1 MDGAT
6 TTVVGI
12 SAMIRLSPGSWDCSR
27 GLATRRALD
36 EAAILED
43 PSVALAGVDLVLFLP
58 LLGDERKG
66 ELLGVVKDAPATAD
80 LPALSLST
88 DMKAQLDEQS
98 DSVLPWPWS
107 TEALVRRSSRPCV
120 RLAETKRRVGST
132 VRVPPFRCVLALL
145 PPSIDVSSILSAPPR
160 IFSLSERPLFC
171 SRRSSVC
178 RASSRW
184 GLRFARSSFRD
195 VWARSGSSWRALVRA
210 LLGSH
215 SWWFHPCSRSW
226 RFGNPATSFRGP

>member
-1 MDGAT
+1 MDDAT

-12 SAMIRLSPGSWDCSR
+12 LGDEPLVSR
-27 GLATRRALD
+27 ILGLLLEGAGYETRPLD
-36 EAAILED
+36 EAAMLED

-107 TEALVRRSSRPCV
+107 TEALVQAIELAVHAPGGDEAPRR
-120 RLAETKRRVGST
+120 
-132 VRVPPFRCVLALL
+132 
-145 PPSIDVSSILSAPPR
+145 
-160 IFSLSERPLFC
+160 
-171 SRRSSVC
+171 
-178 RASSRW
+178 
-184 GLRFARSSFRD
+184 
-195 VWARSGSSWRALVRA
+195 
-210 LLGSH
+210 
-215 SWWFHPCSRSW
+215 
-226 RFGNPATSFRGP
+226 

>member
-1 MDGAT
+1 VDGAT

-12 SAMIRLSPGSWDCSR
+12 IGDDPLVSR
-27 GLATRRALD
+27 ILGLLLEGAGYEARPLD

-66 ELLGVVKDAPATAD
+66 ELLGVVKDDPAIVD

-107 TEALVRRSSRPCV
+107 TEALVQAIEQAV
-120 RLAETKRRVGST
+120 H
-132 VRVPPFRCVLALL
+132 
-145 PPSIDVSSILSAPPR
+145 APGG
-160 IFSLSERPLFC
+160 EEA
-171 SRRSSVC
+171 SRR
-178 RASSRW
+178 
-184 GLRFARSSFRD
+184 
-195 VWARSGSSWRALVRA
+195 
-210 LLGSH
+210 
-215 SWWFHPCSRSW
+215 
-226 RFGNPATSFRGP
+226 